1 MTQAPEPQSTFDLVG
16 LGECMVEFWAD
27 EPLGSAERLHRAY
40 GGDVLNALV
49 TAARLG
55 SRVGFMTKVGDDPFG
70 PGLLEAWRSEGVD
83 TARAPLVEGENGVY
97 FISLLADGERE
108 FTYRRTGSAA
118 STLEP
123 DDLGA
128 SYLASSRTL
137 LVSGITQAISPGAGA
152 ATLEAARLAKGRGVR
167 VAYDPNYR
175 PGLWNAQ
182 GGLAAARAAFREL
195 VPLVDVLLPSYPAD
209 AVLVAGEVLEP
220 EGALRRFAAAVPFVA
235 MKAGAAGAWL
245 SAHGSRTHLPAVPAA
260 RVVDTTGAGD
270 AWNGAFLHFL
280 LADEQPGKAAQ
291 LANQVAAKKLACR
304 GAVPSVDFVATLRGN
319 TVPRCQV

>member
-1 MTQAPEPQSTFDLVG
+1 MTRAPEPQSAFDLIG

-70 PGLLEAWRSEGVD
+70 PGLLKAWQEEGVD
-83 TARAPLVEGENGVY
+83 TSRAPLVPGENGVY
-97 FISLLADGERE
+97 FISLFGGERE
-108 FTYRRTGSAA
+108 FSYRRTGSAA
-118 STLEP
+118 SMLEP
-123 DDLGA
+123 DDLDEFYIA
-128 SYLASSRTL
+128 SARAVL
-137 LVSGITQAISPGAGA
+137 LSGITQAISEGAGA
-152 ATLEAARLAKGRGVR
+152 ATLEAARLAKRCGVR

-175 PGLWNAQ
+175 PRLWSAQ
-182 GGLAAARAAFREL
+182 GGLEAARAAFQEL

-209 AVLVAGEVLEP
+209 AALVAGEALEP
-220 EGALRRFAAAVPFVA
+220 EAALVRFASHSPVVA

-245 SAHGSRTHLPAVPAA
+245 SAHGTRTHLPAVPAE
-260 RVVDTTGAGD
+260 RMVDTTGAGD

-280 LADEQPGKAAQ
+280 LAAEQPSKAAQ
-291 LANQVAAKKLACR
+291 LANRVAAKKLAYR
-304 GAVPSVDFVATLRGN
+304 GAVPPVDFVAALRGSS
-319 TVPRCQV
+319 VS